1 MSSGFEDA
9 KVEDDEMERG
19 YEFSGSKG
27 HGYSNNLPNL
37 LIVEVNT
44 GLCSQSPTS
53 ENRSLVRRLLQGLPG
68 GRRDHGTPSL
78 LSKVEFYANTEMW
91 KGDKLAKLETEKGH
105 GFSEY
110 LTRPPD
116 HGSDHRT
123 LHSQEEEF

>member
-1 MSSGFEDA
+1 MSIREA
-9 KVEDDEMERG
+9 KGMDTV
-19 YEFSGSKG
+19 
-27 HGYSNNLPNL
+27 NNLPNL
-37 LIVEVNT
+37 PIVEV
-44 GLCSQSPTS
+44 
-53 ENRSLVRRLLQGLPG
+53 LVRRLLQGLPG

-123 LHSQEEEF
+123 LHSQEEEFYLVLVPPWPTRARSY